1 MSAFTLLTLNIHQG
15 FSAYARKSILDGLR
29 LAVRTTGADV
39 LCLQEVRGTRPASLL
54 HPQATPAPDYEVI
67 ADSLWPQFAYGR
79 NAVFPEGPMGN
90 AVLSKF
96 PIVHV
101 HNHDVSIA
109 RSEKRGILS
118 CELQVPGCAGS
129 MHVACVH
136 LGLLESHRRRQLE
149 ALCQLSDTGVLPR
162 DAPLIV
168 AGDFN
173 DWRRQADGILAR
185 CGLREAFI
193 HATGRHART
202 FPARFPFFP
211 LDRIYTRNLRLDRVE
226 VLHGR
231 PWSHL
236 SDHVPLLIHAS
247 A

>member
-15 FSAYARKSILDGLR
+15 FSAYGRRSILDGLR
-29 LAVRTTGADV
+29 QAVRATEADV

-54 HPQATPAPDYEVI
+54 HPLATPAPDYEFI
-67 ADSLWPQFAYGR
+67 ADSLWQQFAYGR
-79 NAVFPEGPMGN
+79 NAVFPEGHMGN

-96 PIVHV
+96 PIVRV

-109 RSEKRGILS
+109 RSEKRGMLY
-118 CELQVPGCAGS
+118 CELQVPGHVGS
-129 MHVACVH
+129 IHVACVH

-149 ALCQLSDTGVLPR
+149 ALCELIETGALPQA
-162 DAPLIV
+162 APLIV

-173 DWRRQADGILAR
+173 DWRRQADPILAR
-185 CGLREAFI
+185 CGLREAFV
-193 HATGRHART
+193 HAIGRHART
-202 FPARFPFFP
+202 FPSQLPCFP
-211 LDRIYTRNLRLDRVE
+211 LDRIYTRNLCVDRVE

-236 SDHVPLLIHAS
+236 SDHVPLLMHAS